1 MVADLQPDYS
11 SAHDSASFIKRRAI
25 RTQMAQ
31 SRLEE
36 TPPTG
41 QKAQREKSGK
51 HPQDIRHEPQT
62 LVLSLTL
69 EIAHIMNREL
79 SVSYYFTL
87 DGKDVQGP
95 TTLQQIAEWVRQS
108 KLPPTVYVCEA
119 GGQEWK
125 QLTAVVPAIQLA
137 PPSGAAAAAQTAA
150 APTAIAQTAE
160 PTAQTEHSA
169 TATQSSTASSVT
181 SEAAQSSAS
190 VAPTSSPASSASQAA
205 AERPT
210 EPTAQPEAGSRA
222 LARRETN
229 TALAGSSTSAG
240 NASSTGSATLA
251 SATVSDFSG
260 LVISSSRPVD
270 AKSKKSKG
278 TGLHTFVGYAVV
290 APFLFLFAL
299 GLTITTYGAILLIVG
314 ISYWLTVRRGHAQIH
329 GGSVH
334 VNEDQFPEIH
344 RCAQQFAD
352 RLRMKS
358 VPEVY
363 VVEGSVINAFAA
375 KLGKRKYILLLDE
388 VVHGCLE
395 TGDSRALAFII
406 GHEMAHHALGHTGLL
421 RSSISSTYK
430 ALSRCDELTCDA
442 IAADLVENPQV
453 SKLGLAM
460 LLVGP
465 QLVRMLNWRALDRQ
479 ARELLSKKT
488 WKGAESSLTH
498 PLLLRRYA
506 AITGLQ

>member
-1 MVADLQPDYS
+1 M
-11 SAHDSASFIKRRAI
+11 
-25 RTQMAQ
+25 
-31 SRLEE
+31 
-36 TPPTG
+36 
-41 QKAQREKSGK
+41 
-51 HPQDIRHEPQT
+51 
-62 LVLSLTL
+62 
-69 EIAHIMNREL
+69 
-79 SVSYYFTL
+79 SYYFTL
-87 DGKDVQGP
+87 DGKDIQGP
-95 TTLQQIAEWVRQS
+95 TTLQQLAEWARQS

-125 QLTAVVPAIQLA
+125 HLNALVPAIQLA
-137 PPSGAAAAAQTAA
+137 PPHGTATQAQTAPAQASQAQASQAQASQAQASPQPAPTEPSETARIASATHASPAAQTASNAQA
-150 APTAIAQTAE
+150 ADE
-160 PTAQTEHSA
+160 R
-169 TATQSSTASSVT
+169 ST
-181 SEAAQSSAS
+181 EAAD
-190 VAPTSSPASSASQAA
+190 PPDRSQAV
-205 AERPT
+205 
-210 EPTAQPEAGSRA
+210 SSA
-222 LARRETN
+222 LARRDTG
-229 TALAGSSTSAG
+229 TALAGKAVT
-240 NASSTGSATLA
+240 
-251 SATVSDFSG
+251 DFSG
-260 LVISSSRPVD
+260 LAISSSRPVE
-270 AKSKKSKG
+270 AKSKKSPG

-352 RLRMKS
+352 RLGMKS

-395 TGDSRALAFII
+395 TGDSRSLAFII

-421 RSSISSTYK
+421 RNSISSTYK

-442 IAADLVENPQV
+442 VAADLVENPQV

-479 ARELLSKKT
+479 AREVVAKKT

-506 AITGLQ
+506 ALSGLK